1 LPVIAVSSSQEGEAT
16 ARANPFASATSDHGG
31 LPLRRGVVRVSTDR
45 HSEGAGQPPGGSGD
59 NCCAE
64 FRPQHFVHQRLRL
77 DRPVKAASRP
87 RARPRH
93 IWSKVGFAREF
104 RLADHSG
111 RQGKAVL
118 AARFG
123 DKREDLCAEQ
133 QLRDLFPERG
143 IRMLDVNAI
152 LPSCT
157 EAAASAV

>member
-1 LPVIAVSSSQEGEAT
+1 MSLQI
-16 ARANPFASATSDHGG
+16 
-31 LPLRRGVVRVSTDR
+31 R

-59 NCCAE
+59 NRCAE

-77 DRPVKAASRP
+77 DRPVEATSRP
-87 RARPRH
+87 RARSRH

-143 IRMLDVNAI
+143 IRMLDINAI